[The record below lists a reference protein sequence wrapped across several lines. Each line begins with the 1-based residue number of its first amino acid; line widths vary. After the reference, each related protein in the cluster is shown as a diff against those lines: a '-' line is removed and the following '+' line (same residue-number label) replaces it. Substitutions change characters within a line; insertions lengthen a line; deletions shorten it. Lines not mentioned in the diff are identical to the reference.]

1 MASEKF
7 DYETMIADLKA
18 KRATLDAAIASLEAA
33 RALGTL
39 GQAADGADVSR
50 IATGGIPGGENGHP
64 VELPHGAFHGKSL
77 PAAIKLYLSAMKKK
91 QSIKEI
97 ANALKEHGMESTSSN
112 FEGVITGSLNRLKAM
127 GEVLRFKDG
136 WGLSEWYP
144 ESFRSR
150 ISSEPKARKGG
161 KKKRNKRGKTG
172 ESPDANRESLE
183 DRIKA
188 VMTRKPVPWTS
199 KGMATE
205 LGATQLTGAVGL
217 AFDRLLKKG
226 QVVKDIHGNYHSHT
240 RRVSLVPESA

>member
-39 GQAADGADVSR
+39 GQATEGAEVSKVV
-50 IATGGIPGGENGHP
+50 TSGIPGAENGHP

-77 PAAIKLYLSAMKKK
+77 PAAIKLYLSAVKKK
-91 QSIKEI
+91 QSIREI
-97 ANALKEHGMESTSSN
+97 ATALREHGMESTSDN
-112 FEGVITGSLNRLKAM
+112 FEGVVTGSLNRLKTL

-144 ESFRSR
+144 EAFRSR
-150 ISSEPKARKGG
+150 IASEPKARKGG
-161 KKKRNKRGKTG
+161 KKKRSKRGKTG
-172 ESPDANRESLE
+172 TSPDANRESLE
-183 DRIKA
+183 DRISA
-188 VMTRKPVPWTS
+188 VLLRKPLPWTP

-217 AFDRLLKKG
+217 AFDRLVKKG
-226 QVVKDIHGNYHSHT
+226 QAVKDINGNYHPHT

>member
-39 GQAADGADVSR
+39 GQAVEGADVSR
-50 IATGGIPGGENGHP
+50 IATNGIPGGENGHP

-97 ANALKEHGMESTSSN
+97 ANALREHGMESTSSN
-112 FEGVITGSLNRLKAM
+112 FEGVITGSLNRLKSM
-127 GEVLRFKDG
+127 GEVLRFKEG
-136 WGLSEWYP
+136 WGLAEWYP

-150 ISSEPKARKGG
+150 ISSEPKTRKG
-161 KKKRNKRGKTG
+161 KKKRSKKGKAAAST
-172 ESPDANRESLE
+172 DAPHESLE

-188 VMTRKPVPWTS
+188 VLSRKPLPWTS
-199 KGMATE
+199 KQMATE

-217 AFDRLLKKG
+217 AFDRLVKKG
-226 QVVKDIHGNYHSHT
+226 QAVKDINGSYHPHV
-240 RRVSLVPESA
+240 RKVSLVTESA

>member
-1 MASEKF
+1 MASEKI
-7 DYETMIADLKA
+7 DYESMIADLKA

-39 GQAADGADVSR
+39 GQAAEGADASR
-50 IATGGIPGGENGHP
+50 VATGVIPGGENGHP

-127 GEVLRFKDG
+127 GEVLRFKEG
-136 WGLSEWYP
+136 WGLAEWYP

-161 KKKRNKRGKTG
+161 KKKRSKRGKT
-172 ESPDANRESLE
+172 DASTDVYRESLE

-188 VMTRKPVPWTS
+188 VMTQKHVPWTS

-217 AFDRLLKKG
+217 AFDRLVKKG
-226 QVVKDIHGNYHSHT
+226 QAVKDINGNYHSV
-240 RRVSLVPESA
+240 RKVSVVSESA

>member
-39 GQAADGADVSR
+39 GQATEGAEVSKVV
-50 IATGGIPGGENGHP
+50 TSGIPGAENGYP

-77 PAAIKLYLSAMKKK
+77 PAAIKLYLSAVKKK
-91 QSIKEI
+91 RSIREI
-97 ANALKEHGMESTSSN
+97 ATALREHGMESTSDN
-112 FEGVITGSLNRLKAM
+112 FEGVVTGSLNRLKSL

-144 ESFRSR
+144 EAFRSR
-150 ISSEPKARKGG
+150 ITSEPKTRKGG
-161 KKKRNKRGKTG
+161 KKKRSKKGKAAAST
-172 ESPDANRESLE
+172 DAPRESLE

-188 VMTRKPVPWTS
+188 VLSRKPQPWS
-199 KGMATE
+199 PKEMATE

-217 AFDRLLKKG
+217 AFERMYQKG
-226 QVVKDIHGNYHSHT
+226 QTVKDTGGKYHPSI